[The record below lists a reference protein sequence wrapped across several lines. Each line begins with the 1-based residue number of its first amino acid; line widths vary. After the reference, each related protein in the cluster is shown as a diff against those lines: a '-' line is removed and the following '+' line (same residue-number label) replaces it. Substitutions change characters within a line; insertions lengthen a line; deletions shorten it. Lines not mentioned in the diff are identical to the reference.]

1 MMLLEKKE
9 CNRDYLN
16 EKKDCNRDILVKKR
30 GNTSQG
36 HGQEFV
42 KGGGLNFFFQE
53 GGSALMG
60 PEK

>member
-42 KGGGLNFFFQE
+42 KGGASFFFSR
-53 GGSALMG
+53 GGLSTHGA
-60 PEK
+60 

>member
-42 KGGGLNFFFQE
+42 RGG
-53 GGSALMG
+53 A
-60 PEK
+60 